1 MGHRQLPVHSL
12 PSRADPP
19 SSALAALSGRELE
32 VLRLASNG
40 STNIEIG
47 ERLSLSVHAIKFHL
61 ASIYRKLGVANR
73 TEAAVVFV
81 AASGPPAVTVERRAT

>member
-12 PSRADPP
+12 TDPP

-81 AASGPPAVTVERRAT
+81 AASSPQAVTVERRAT